1 MTRIILLCIYLLFS
15 STALIAQEEAD
26 TISEIVTDSI
36 QYSEQTDYSYTD
48 DTVYQKQT
56 VAPPLPATYT
66 NRKFSPGFKKKYTGN
81 DFDYEQKPETENWA
95 TRFFAWIRKILKMLF
110 GPGNT
115 QHAGKSS
122 AIADWLI
129 KSLWI
134 LVILV
139 VVYFIARAVLQKNG
153 LWIFGRADKKITVT
167 DVEAGNI
174 HEMDFASLIEK
185 TKKEDNYRLA
195 LRYYYLWLLKK
206 LSAREIITWNWD
218 KTNTDYY
225 YEIKNN
231 GLRDDFR
238 YLSYV
243 YDHSWYGDFDIDEKA
258 FAKAEKAFK
267 KTLNTL

>member
-1 MTRIILLCIYLLFS
+1 M
-15 STALIAQEEAD
+15 AQEEGD
-26 TISEIVTDSI
+26 TIPEIITDSI
-36 QYSEQTDYSYTD
+36 QYSEQADYSYTD

-66 NRKFSPGFKKKYTGN
+66 NRKFDTGFKKKYTGN
-81 DFDYEQKPETENWA
+81 DFDYEPKPEADTWL
-95 TRFFAWIRKILKMLF
+95 TKVFAWIRKILKMLF
-110 GPGNT
+110 GSGNAHGKT
-115 QHAGKSS
+115 SDAG
-122 AIADWLI
+122 DWIL

-139 VVYFIARAVLQKNG
+139 VVYFIARAVLQKDG
-153 LWIFGRADKKITVT
+153 LWIFGRTDKKITVT
-167 DVEAGNI
+167 DAEAGNI

-185 TKKEDNYRLA
+185 TKNEEDYRLA

-225 YEIKNN
+225 YEIKNIA
-231 GLRDDFR
+231 LRDDFK

-258 FAKAEKAFK
+258 FVKAEKAFK
-267 KTLNTL
+267 RTLNTL